1 MPAVVSYG
9 IRLVSRAICISSVL
23 TSSRSVSR
31 SACSAELFVFCSYS
45 EYLAASEKYRRTL
58 DVVERVLDEVDKSR
72 DVDWTILG
80 ERLRSAILDSGE
92 HIDAGFTEAQKAA
105 IVAVCR
111 ETYYA
116 TSVVARAY
124 AFKAVEALLNRIGE

>member
-1 MPAVVSYG
+1 MAD
-9 IRLVSRAICISSVL
+9 
-23 TSSRSVSR
+23 
-31 SACSAELFVFCSYS
+31 
-45 EYLAASEKYRRTL
+45 AAL
-58 DVVERVLDEVDKSR
+58 DAVERVLDEVDKSR
-72 DVDWTILG
+72 DVDWSILG

-124 AFKAVEALLNRIGE
+124 AFKAVEVLLDRIGE

>member
-1 MPAVVSYG
+1 MAD
-9 IRLVSRAICISSVL
+9 A
-23 TSSRSVSR
+23 
-31 SACSAELFVFCSYS
+31 
-45 EYLAASEKYRRTL
+45 TL

-80 ERLRSAILDSGE
+80 ERLRSAILDSG
-92 HIDAGFTEAQKAA
+92 DAGFTEAQKAA

>member
-1 MPAVVSYG
+1 MAD
-9 IRLVSRAICISSVL
+9 A
-23 TSSRSVSR
+23 
-31 SACSAELFVFCSYS
+31 
-45 EYLAASEKYRRTL
+45 TL

-105 IVAVCR
+105 IVAVCFR
-111 ETYYA
+111 IIA
-116 TSVVARAY
+116 
-124 AFKAVEALLNRIGE
+124 ALSGYSSECGFCAL

>member
-1 MPAVVSYG
+1 MPGKDVNCLYLGVFASP
-9 IRLVSRAICISSVL
+9 LIS
-23 TSSRSVSR
+23 
-31 SACSAELFVFCSYS
+31 FVGSFFLS
-45 EYLAASEKYRRTL
+45 TL
-58 DVVERVLDEVDKSR
+58 DVVERVLDEVDESR

-92 HIDAGFTEAQKAA
+92 HVDAGFTEAQKAA

-124 AFKAVEALLNRIGE
+124 AFKAVEALLDRIGE

>member
-1 MPAVVSYG
+1 MA
-9 IRLVSRAICISSVL
+9 L
-23 TSSRSVSR
+23 TKDCRSFRKSFSKKPITKR
-31 SACSAELFVFCSYS
+31 P
-45 EYLAASEKYRRTL
+45 TL

-92 HIDAGFTEAQKAA
+92 HVDAGFTEAQKAA

-124 AFKAVEALLNRIGE
+124 AFKAVEALLDRIGE

>member
-1 MPAVVSYG
+1 M
-9 IRLVSRAICISSVL
+9 LSV
-23 TSSRSVSR
+23 
-31 SACSAELFVFCSYS
+31 ADA
-45 EYLAASEKYRRTL
+45 TL
-58 DVVERVLDEVDKSR
+58 YAVERVLDEVDKSR

-80 ERLRSAILDSGE
+80 ERLRSAILDSDE
-92 HIDAGFTEAQKAA
+92 HADAGFTEAQKAA

-124 AFKAVEALLNRIGE
+124 AFKAVETLLSQSDE

>member
-1 MPAVVSYG
+1 MSMAD
-9 IRLVSRAICISSVL
+9 A
-23 TSSRSVSR
+23 
-31 SACSAELFVFCSYS
+31 
-45 EYLAASEKYRRTL
+45 TL

-92 HIDAGFTEAQKAA
+92 HVDAGFTEAQKAA

-111 ETYYA
+111 ETYA

-124 AFKAVEALLNRIGE
+124 AFKAVEALLDRIGE